1 MPAPDLDFLDSVEI
15 GVDAIGLPERHQ
27 IIVVGEG
34 VDENSD
40 RLSLSRYADA
50 IRVICLENL
59 ADQVWRLIGDVGDGL
74 AVAVHGRAIVCG
86 EQARLMFEGVPER
99 LKSND
104 GVNRRPD

>member
-59 ADQVWRLIGDVGDGL
+59 ADEVWRLIGDVGDR
-74 AVAVHGRAIVCG
+74 AGRCCPRSSDCAWGAGAPYV
-86 EQARLMFEGVPER
+86 
-99 LKSND
+99 
-104 GVNRRPD
+104 